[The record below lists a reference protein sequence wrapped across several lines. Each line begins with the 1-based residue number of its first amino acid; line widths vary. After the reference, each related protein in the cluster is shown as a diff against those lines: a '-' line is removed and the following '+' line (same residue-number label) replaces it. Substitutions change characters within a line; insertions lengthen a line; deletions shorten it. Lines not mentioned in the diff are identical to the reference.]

1 MPRTNGIV
9 SGTPKARALG
19 AALRD
24 ARNEANMSLRALG
37 QMVDMDHTVLSRYES
52 GERSPRA
59 EDVASI
65 LMAVGVSGER
75 REEILELSR
84 GADDS
89 RWLGMGLPE
98 QHRQLRALLDI
109 ERTATRITDVSPL
122 LVPGLLQTGDYARSI
137 MMQGDSVP
145 SSEIETRVAVRV
157 GRRDAL
163 QRRNPAHLTA
173 LIGEAALR
181 QAIGGLQVMVEQLEY
196 LAVVAQWPNVDL
208 RIVALNQDWHPGLEG
223 PFSFVEFVKGDP
235 LVHLETRASGLF
247 LHEMIDVEPYRRAI
261 DTVREAALPAT
272 TSAKFIDDAISARKK
287 EME

>member
-1 MPRTNGIV
+1 MPRTNSIV

-19 AALRD
+19 AALRE
-24 ARNEANMSLRALG
+24 ARNEAGITLRALG
-37 QMVDMDHTVLSRYES
+37 KTVDMDHTVLSRYEN

-122 LVPGLLQTGDYARSI
+122 LVPGLLQTGAYARSI
-137 MMQGDSVP
+137 MMQGSTVP
-145 SSEIETRVAVRV
+145 SSEIETRVMVRV

-163 QRRNPAHLTA
+163 QRQNPAQLTT
-173 LIGEAALR
+173 LVGEAALR
-181 QAIGGLQVMVEQLEY
+181 QAVGGLQVMIEQLKY
-196 LAVVAQWPNVDL
+196 LAVVAQWSNVDL
-208 RIVALNQDWHPGLEG
+208 RILPLDQDWHPGLEA
-223 PFSFVEFVKGDP
+223 PFVYVEFAKGDP
-235 LVHLETRASGLF
+235 LVHLETLASGLF
-247 LHEMIDVEPYRRAI
+247 LHEKIDVEPYRQAI
-261 DTVREAALPAT
+261 GRILDAAMPAT
-272 TSAKFIDDAISARKK
+272 ESVEFITELVNTRTK
-287 EME
+287 EMR